1 MEQTLVLV
9 KPDGVARGIV
19 GEIIHRFERAGLKIV
34 AMKMVWPTEELV
46 DAHYPKDEKFK
57 RILGRKTLDTYEENH
72 LDPMEELGMSD
83 ELELGEFIRS
93 TLIRSLTWGPVVAL
107 VLEGNHVVSQ
117 VRQMTGS
124 TMPSGSLPGTIRGDF
139 SVDSAALANAKK
151 RAVRNI
157 IHASGEIDEAKHEID
172 LWFDKDEIVSYKR
185 ADEDVMFEQI

>member
-9 KPDGVARGIV
+9 KPDGVSRGII

-34 AMKMVWPTEELV
+34 AMKMVWPTEQMADE
-46 DAHYPKDEKFK
+46 HYPKDEKFK
-57 RILGRKTLDTYEENH
+57 RILGSKTLSTYQENGM
-72 LDPMEELGMSD
+72 DPMAELGMSD
-83 ELELGEFIRS
+83 ELEIGEFVRS

-107 VLEGNHVVSQ
+107 VLEGNHVVAQ

-124 TMPSGSLPGTIRGDF
+124 TMPSGSAPGTIRGDF

-157 IHASGEIDEAKHEID
+157 IHASGEIDEAKHEIA
-172 LWFDKDEIVSYKR
+172 LWFKPEEIVSYKR
-185 ADEDVMFEQI
+185 ADEDVMFEPI